1 MCLFQ
6 EVCPAKGKRMHSRQ
20 EALIFKGEEERS
32 NFIFGGEEEEEGV
45 GVSSSPSLKCETLSY
60 YY

>member
-1 MCLFQ
+1 
-6 EVCPAKGKRMHSRQ
+6 MHSRQ

-32 NFIFGGEEEEEGV
+32 NFIFAGEEEEEEGV

-60 YY
+60 YC